1 VIQPVTLLGAGLCL
15 GVLFL
20 RYRSQP
26 KDGKRSS
33 PKQKLKFVKVLL
45 AALVAWMGIYYTM
58 QHMIVNI
65 DGGAAQEPSMMERVV
80 RYLEK

>member
-26 KDGKRSS
+26 KDGKSSS
-33 PKQKLKFVKVLL
+33 PKQRLKFAKVLL
-45 AALVAWMGIYYTM
+45 VALVAWMGIYYTL

-65 DGGAAQEPSMMERVV
+65 DGAPAQEPSMMERVV

>member
-1 VIQPVTLLGAGLCL
+1 MIQPVTLMGAGLCL

-20 RYRSQP
+20 RYLRQP

-33 PKQKLKFVKVLL
+33 PKQKLKFAKVLL
-45 AALVAWMGIYYTM
+45 VALVAWMGIYYPL

-65 DGGAAQEPSMMERVV
+65 DGAPAQEPSLMERVV
-80 RYLEK
+80 RYLQK

>member
-1 VIQPVTLLGAGLCL
+1 MIQPVTLLGAGLCL
-15 GVLFL
+15 GVLYL

-33 PKQKLKFVKVLL
+33 PKQKLKFAKVLL
-45 AALVAWMGIYYTM
+45 VALVAWMGIYYTM

-65 DGGAAQEPSMMERVV
+65 DGAPAQEPSMMERVV
-80 RYLEK
+80 RYLGK

>member
-1 VIQPVTLLGAGLCL
+1 VIQPVTLVGAGLCL
-15 GVLFL
+15 GVLFF

-33 PKQKLKFVKVLL
+33 PKQKLKFAKVLL
-45 AALVAWMGIYYTM
+45 VALVAWMGIYYTL

-65 DGGAAQEPSMMERVV
+65 DGAPDQEPSMMERVV
-80 RYLEK
+80 RYLGK

>member
-1 VIQPVTLLGAGLCL
+1 MIQPVTLLGAGLCL

-26 KDGKRSS
+26 KDGKSSS
-33 PKQKLKFVKVLL
+33 PKQRLKFAKVLL
-45 AALVAWMGIYYTM
+45 VALVAWMGIYYTL

-65 DGGAAQEPSMMERVV
+65 DGAPAQEPSMLERVV